1 MKQPTLP
8 EFRALVE
15 QALADA
21 QIQLGTH
28 HWPADDQGNVRVTP
42 ALFVGEPPEAVT
54 AEGLEVLIPATPEM
68 TVITT
73 FAGPIT
79 IDHYPVRAVAHDGQ
93 SLKPVWAALATAF
106 RKTGLPQVL
115 QATDRYPDQILIPI
129 TP

>member
-8 EFRALVE
+8 EFRDLVAR
-15 QALADA
+15 ALADA
-21 QIQLGTH
+21 GIELGTH
-28 HWPADDQGNVRVTP
+28 HWPGENATP
-42 ALFVGEPPEAVT
+42 ALYVGEPPDGVT
-54 AEGLEVLIPATPEM
+54 AEGLEVLIPSTPEM

-79 IDHYPVRAVAHDGQ
+79 IDHYPIRAVAHDGR